1 MKAGFIYDDVFL
13 EHETP
18 RWHPECKERLISI
31 TNALNASPFRDKL
44 ISIKPRRAD
53 FGDIEMV
60 HTHDYVEK
68 IKNFGHGYIDPDTY
82 ISGGSLNAALFAAGA
97 VMEAADRCKKGE
109 IKRAFCAV
117 RPPGHHAEAD
127 RAMGFCIFNNVAVG
141 ARYAQKIGYK
151 RVFIVDFDVHH
162 GNGTQHIFEDDDTV
176 FYFSTHQYPH
186 YPGTGRDSEHGRG
199 KGKDFTYNI
208 QMLSGSGNKEYFYAY
223 NDVLPHIVR
232 KFAPDIIMVSAG
244 YDIHKDDTLAAIR
257 VSDEGIRIIVRSIL
271 SFHKPTVFALEGGYD
286 LKALAESV
294 LITIEEMMRK

>member
-1 MKAGFIYDDVFL
+1 MKTGFIYDDVFL

-82 ISGGSLNAALFAAGA
+82 ISEGSLNAALFAAGA
-97 VMEAADRCKKGE
+97 VMEAAERCKKGE

-199 KGKDFTYNI
+199 KGKDFTCNI
-208 QMLSGSGNKEYFYAY
+208 PMLSGSGNKEYFSAY
-223 NDVLPHIVR
+223 NDVLPYIVR
-232 KFAPDIIMVSAG
+232 KFVPDIIMVSAG
-244 YDIHKDDTLAAIR
+244 YDIHKDDPLAAIR

-271 SFHKPTVFALEGGYD
+271 SFQKPTVFALEGGYD